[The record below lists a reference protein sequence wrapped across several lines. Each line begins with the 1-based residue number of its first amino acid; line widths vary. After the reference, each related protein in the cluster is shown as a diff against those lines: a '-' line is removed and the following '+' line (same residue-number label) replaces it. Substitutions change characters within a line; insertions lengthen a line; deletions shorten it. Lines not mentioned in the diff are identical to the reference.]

1 LRLRLWREGASEDT
15 AQDAGTRDRA
25 PIRAPA
31 PIAGK
36 GWGCDRGQQDND
48 QQLFQLFSPPC
59 RNAPLV
65 SKRGVDGERGDLR
78 RTRGDF
84 KVKSL
89 PNKRLS

>member
-48 QQLFQLFSPPC
+48 QQLFQLLALPVATH
-59 RNAPLV
+59 RWYQNAVWTANAATCAVPAEI
-65 SKRGVDGERGDLR
+65 SK
-78 RTRGDF
+78 
-84 KVKSL
+84 
-89 PNKRLS
+89 